1 MATDGDPGPTPFPT
15 TEQLRRINRE
25 FVALV
30 RSWFPRKFYG
40 RTAQHQAFVGAAL
53 LRMCDTLD
61 DLMLLMTHPGS
72 GDQGARV
79 LLRSLYEQAIRLSWV
94 LIDQQAHHF
103 EWVGHAQN
111 ELLTIHNCLLPFG
124 ETYLSAALLANV
136 RGAKDMPPVEQMT
149 READRYWAPKVPG
162 LHPRAKPKK
171 QQPNKRPGHA
181 VPDTPEHPTDSEPML
196 SFEGL
201 YQTIYRTTSHS
212 VHGSLNSL
220 EGYVDL
226 EGPWP
231 VARRS
236 EERLMVVYAL
246 GAPVLGIA
254 LMVAGQRFPWIDQ
267 DRVRRFVDR
276 ASAETIRRREGRDVG
291 ATRGRTARARR

>member
-1 MATDGDPGPTPFPT
+1 M
-15 TEQLRRINRE
+15 
-25 FVALV
+25 
-30 RSWFPRKFYG
+30 
-40 RTAQHQAFVGAAL
+40 
-53 LRMCDTLD
+53 
-61 DLMLLMTHPGS
+61 
-72 GDQGARV
+72 
-79 LLRSLYEQAIRLSWV
+79 
-94 LIDQQAHHF
+94 
-103 EWVGHAQN
+103 GHAQN

-124 ETYLSAALLANV
+124 ETYLSPVLLADV
-136 RGAKDMPPVEQMT
+136 QGAKDMPPVEQMT
-149 READRYWAPKVPG
+149 READSYWAPKVPG

-171 QQPNKRPGHA
+171 QQKKKRSRDS
-181 VPDTPEHPTDSEPML
+181 VPETPEHPTDSEPML

-231 VARRS
+231 VAGRS
-236 EERLMVVYAL
+236 EERLVVVSAL

-276 ASAETIRRREGRDVG
+276 ASAETIRRRE
-291 ATRGRTARARR
+291 RADKD

>member
-1 MATDGDPGPTPFPT
+1 
-15 TEQLRRINRE
+15 
-25 FVALV
+25 
-30 RSWFPRKFYG
+30 
-40 RTAQHQAFVGAAL
+40 
-53 LRMCDTLD
+53 
-61 DLMLLMTHPGS
+61 
-72 GDQGARV
+72 
-79 LLRSLYEQAIRLSWV
+79 
-94 LIDQQAHHF
+94 
-103 EWVGHAQN
+103 
-111 ELLTIHNCLLPFG
+111 
-124 ETYLSAALLANV
+124 
-136 RGAKDMPPVEQMT
+136 MT
-149 READRYWAPKVPG
+149 READSYWAPKVPG
-162 LHPRAKPKK
+162 LHPRAKPKT
-171 QQPNKRPGHA
+171 PGSKKHRGDP
-181 VPDTPEHPTDSEPML
+181 VSETPEHPTDSEPML

-236 EERLMVVYAL
+236 DERLMVVYAL

-267 DRVRRFVDR
+267 DRVRRLVDR

-291 ATRGRTARARR
+291 ATRGRRARARR